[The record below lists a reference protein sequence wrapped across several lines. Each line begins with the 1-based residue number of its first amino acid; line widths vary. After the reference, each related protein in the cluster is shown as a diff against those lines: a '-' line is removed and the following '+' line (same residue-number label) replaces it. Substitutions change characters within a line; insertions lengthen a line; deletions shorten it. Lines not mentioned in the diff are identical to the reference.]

1 MGKSHGEG
9 VDEAVVAAVR
19 GPPFRKRKAV
29 AVMSEEDVG
38 EAPGGKDLDT
48 RVLKEVEV
56 H

>member
-1 MGKSHGEG
+1 
-9 VDEAVVAAVR
+9 VVAAVR
-19 GPPFRKRKAV
+19 VPPLKKRKAV
-29 AVMSEEDVG
+29 PVMSEEDEG